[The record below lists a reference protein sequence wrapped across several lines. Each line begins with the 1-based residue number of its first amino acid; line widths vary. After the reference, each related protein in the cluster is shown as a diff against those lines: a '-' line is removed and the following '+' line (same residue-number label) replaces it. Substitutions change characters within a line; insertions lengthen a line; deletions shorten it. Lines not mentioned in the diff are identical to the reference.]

1 MLTNRFAPPAT
12 DSSGRKM
19 LSSVAAS
26 SGLAPP
32 ADEAITSLYFTS
44 IPSSHNTVDALTAFI
59 APLLPEASNPAN
71 DGAGLKSIVPV
82 SATRCA
88 FVNFRTRSD
97 AEEVANKLAM
107 RNIASGS
114 ASAAQVKIS
123 YGEEEVG
130 VQWGRSRK
138 PKVAATAT
146 ATATVTTAASTTDAV
161 GA

>member
-1 MLTNRFAPPAT
+1 
-12 DSSGRKM
+12 M

-44 IPSSHNTVDALTAFI
+44 IPASHSTVDALTAFI
-59 APLLPEASNPAN
+59 APFLPESSNPASG
-71 DGAGLKSIVPV
+71 GAGLKSIVPV

-107 RNIASGS
+107 RNIANGS
-114 ASAAQVKIS
+114 ASAAGVKIS

-138 PKVAATAT
+138 PKVAATA
-146 ATATVTTAASTTDAV
+146 ATTTTKAAPTTEAV